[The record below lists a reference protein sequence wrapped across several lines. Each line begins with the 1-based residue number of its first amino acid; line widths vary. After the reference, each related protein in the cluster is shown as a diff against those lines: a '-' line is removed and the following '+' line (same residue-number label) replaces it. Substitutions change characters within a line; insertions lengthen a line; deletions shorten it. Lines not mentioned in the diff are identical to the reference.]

1 VAISL
6 TILLVEDSP
15 SDALLLTSVADT
27 GDRILDVHTVA
38 TLREALTTVADP
50 DLTVDL
56 ILLDLHLPDAQ
67 GLEAVDRLVTACPDV
82 PIAVLTGS
90 DDNALATGAVSR
102 GAHEFLVKSDLSPER
117 LERLIGQTL
126 VRHEQRRD
134 LARTELALAR
144 SREDQRDAEARLYHQ
159 QRLDPLTKLPN
170 RAAVVE
176 RLDVELERAT
186 PADPVVV
193 AVVDIVDFGLLN
205 AAAGPATGDR
215 VLAAL
220 AQRLDHDRG
229 DGELVG
235 RIGGDE
241 LVLICRPGSGHG
253 VAMERA
259 RRLLT
264 LIRQPVHVAG
274 IPRELDA
281 RGGIA
286 VVTDPSPGTGGAVL
300 HHAESALTR
309 ANQTGADFVLYDD
322 SLRSDAARRLDIEGR
337 LREALRADGLILKYQ
352 PIVSLTDGQM
362 VGVEALVRLPDG
374 DATELLP
381 GHFIG
386 IAEENGLIVPL
397 GEWVLEEAGR
407 WASEWAGL
415 RPHEPLWVNV
425 NVSARQLLHD
435 GFVSATNRATSHLG
449 ERGLTLELTE
459 STLLDASVE
468 VDERL
473 RQIRQLGNRVA
484 IDDFGTGYASLTY
497 LWRYQIDMLKIDR
510 SFVEAMPNDPAAH
523 DIVTSVVRL
532 GRSMGLTTV
541 AEGVETGEQRDL
553 AAALGCSH
561 AQGYLFAHPLSA
573 EQITEL
579 LMQRDPLC

>member
-1 VAISL
+1 
-6 TILLVEDSP
+6 
-15 SDALLLTSVADT
+15 
-27 GDRILDVHTVA
+27 
-38 TLREALTTVADP
+38 
-50 DLTVDL
+50 
-56 ILLDLHLPDAQ
+56 
-67 GLEAVDRLVTACPDV
+67 
-82 PIAVLTGS
+82 
-90 DDNALATGAVSR
+90 
-102 GAHEFLVKSDLSPER
+102 
-117 LERLIGQTL
+117 
-126 VRHEQRRD
+126 
-134 LARTELALAR
+134 
-144 SREDQRDAEARLYHQ
+144 
-159 QRLDPLTKLPN
+159 
-170 RAAVVE
+170 
-176 RLDVELERAT
+176 
-186 PADPVVV
+186 
-193 AVVDIVDFGLLN
+193 
-205 AAAGPATGDR
+205 
-215 VLAAL
+215 
-220 AQRLDHDRG
+220 
-229 DGELVG
+229 
-235 RIGGDE
+235 
-241 LVLICRPGSGHG
+241 
-253 VAMERA
+253 
-259 RRLLT
+259 
-264 LIRQPVHVAG
+264 
-274 IPRELDA
+274 
-281 RGGIA
+281 
-286 VVTDPSPGTGGAVL
+286 
-300 HHAESALTR
+300 
-309 ANQTGADFVLYDD
+309 VLYDD